1 MVYKFRSKAGL
12 HKHISKFTLAC
23 ETESMNEL
31 FKRKE
36 IQWNLNFNDV
46 TRSCVRTMQAY
57 FESTDVWILYSTDL
71 N

>member
-1 MVYKFRSKAGL
+1 MVYKFWSKTGV

-23 ETESMNEL
+23 ETESKNEL

-36 IQWNLNFNDV
+36 IQRDLNSNDV
-46 TRSCVRTMQAY
+46 TRSCVTTLQAY
-57 FESTDVWILYSTDL
+57 FEGSDVWILYSTDL